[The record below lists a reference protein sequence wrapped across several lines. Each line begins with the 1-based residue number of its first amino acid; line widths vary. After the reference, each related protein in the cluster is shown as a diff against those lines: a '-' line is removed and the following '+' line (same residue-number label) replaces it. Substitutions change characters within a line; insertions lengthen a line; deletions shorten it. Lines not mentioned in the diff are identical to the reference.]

1 MVKHSTKDPLLSN
14 TGLYF
19 ILFPSPPFNL
29 GSTHWYVLPNSMLLP
44 DLTSLHMPSGNSVS
58 APHNLSAQTFA
69 FSLLVSSSSS
79 LWAKDFLD
87 HSLPVPQ
94 THAKETVSLLYS
106 HVFSFIYGLFKYI
119 KKLIISN
126 AMGSISWSADESIN
140 WCDRK
145 DNLSVSWKLI
155 GLLVLFLLSLKLS
168 LSRQKYDM
176 WKHKY
181 ICKNDIY
188 IPLNF

>member
-29 GSTHWYVLPNSMLLP
+29 GSTHWYVLPNSLLLP
-44 DLTSLHMPSGNSVS
+44 DLTSLH
-58 APHNLSAQTFA
+58 
-69 FSLLVSSSSS
+69 SSS

-176 WKHKY
+176 W
-181 ICKNDIY
+181 
-188 IPLNF
+188 